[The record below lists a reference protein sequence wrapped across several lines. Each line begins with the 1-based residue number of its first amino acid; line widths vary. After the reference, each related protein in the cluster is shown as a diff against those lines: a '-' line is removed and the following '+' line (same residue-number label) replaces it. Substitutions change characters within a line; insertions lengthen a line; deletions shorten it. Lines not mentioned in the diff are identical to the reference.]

1 MISEG
6 QITLFKFPQTDQ
18 QAGKLRPALVLRKM
32 PGRYDDWLICMISS
46 QLHQKIQELDEVIT
60 TEDSD
65 FIQSGLKLPSVIRVS
80 RLAVVEGNILLGKL
94 GQISHDRL
102 SRVKQNLARWISG
115 TCRTGISV

>member
-60 TEDSD
+60 TKDSD
-65 FIQSGLKLPSVIRVS
+65 FIRSGLKLPSVIRVS
-80 RLAVVEGNILLGKL
+80 RLAVVEEDILLGKL
-94 GQISHDRL
+94 GQISPDRL
-102 SRVKQNLARWISG
+102 SRVRQNLARWISD
-115 TCRTGISV
+115 V